1 MPGKRWLKVPRHG
14 TAVAYIALFV
24 ALGGTAYA
32 ANTVGSKDIIDN
44 SVQSKDIKDQTVS
57 TKDIV
62 GADISGAVSLSSVT
76 DGRCTQVNLG
86 VSGAKAGEVALV
98 TAQGAMQNGI
108 MFNAHRVVSDGQ
120 VTMDVCNLSG
130 TAMTPI
136 NDLPIR
142 VITLG

>member
-14 TAVAYIALFV
+14 TVIAYIALFV

-32 ANTVGSKDIIDN
+32 ANTVGTKDIIDN
-44 SVQSKDIKDQTVS
+44 SVQSRDIRDQTVS

-62 GADISGAVSLSSVT
+62 GADISGAVSISSVSN
-76 DGRCTQVNLG
+76 GRCTQVELG

-98 TAQGAMQNGI
+98 TAQGVMQNGI
-108 MFNAHRVVSDGQ
+108 MFNAHRVATDGH
-120 VTMDVCNLSG
+120 VTMDVCNLTG
-130 TAMTPI
+130 TTMVPI

-142 VITLG
+142 VITFG